1 GMGAI
6 VLGFLLS
13 AIFAIILIVKA
24 FKTSPVWGVCSIF
37 VPFAL
42 LVFVIKFWGE
52 AGGSFI
58 KYLASSVLAGA
69 GAGVVAMS
77 APSTEVLLP
86 EGEEQS
92 SLIQWELRVS

>member
-1 GMGAI
+1 MEDLVVETTPNLPSIGELSPAMMGGMGAI

-69 GAGVVAMS
+69 GAGVV
-77 APSTEVLLP
+77 
-86 EGEEQS
+86 
-92 SLIQWELRVS
+92 